1 MNVKLSYGRHGL
13 DVDLP
18 DNARVLRSGYLLGVE
33 NEVEAIRRSLR
44 NPIKSE
50 PLAKL
55 VQTGEKVV
63 IVHTDITR
71 ATPNGRL
78 LPVIIR
84 EIEEAG
90 IQPGD
95 ITLLNGLGTHRC
107 QTEIELRQMLGD
119 GVVDNYRCIQH
130 DAHDNENLVS
140 LGNTSFGNPVRI
152 NHKYLDADI
161 RILTGFIEPHFFAGF
176 SGGPKSVL
184 PALAGFE
191 SVGTNHCAANVA
203 HPMATWGVT
212 DGNPI
217 WEEMKEVALMTE
229 PTFIVNVSL
238 NVDHQIT
245 GVFAGD
251 LVAAHAAGCAFIKGS
266 VMRPVDQYFDIVIT
280 TNSGFP
286 LDQNL
291 YQSVKGMR
299 AASAIVKEGGTIIC
313 VTACEDGIPDH
324 GGYADLLERGG
335 SPQGLLDL
343 VNNPGFQEHDQW
355 QVQIQAMIQK
365 RAQVYVYSDGLTDE
379 QIENSLFTPC
389 RDITATLEILKN
401 KYGKDVSIAVLPEG
415 PLTIPCYAGPEK

>member
-1 MNVKLSYGRHGL
+1 
-13 DVDLP
+13 
-18 DNARVLRSGYLLGVE
+18 
-33 NEVEAIRRSLR
+33 
-44 NPIKSE
+44 
-50 PLAKL
+50 
-55 VQTGEKVV
+55 
-63 IVHTDITR
+63 
-71 ATPNGRL
+71 
-78 LPVIIR
+78 
-84 EIEEAG
+84 
-90 IQPGD
+90 
-95 ITLLNGLGTHRC
+95 
-107 QTEIELRQMLGD
+107 
-119 GVVDNYRCIQH
+119 
-130 DAHDNENLVS
+130 
-140 LGNTSFGNPVRI
+140 
-152 NHKYLDADI
+152 
-161 RILTGFIEPHFFAGF
+161 
-176 SGGPKSVL
+176 
-184 PALAGFE
+184 
-191 SVGTNHCAANVA
+191 
-203 HPMATWGVT
+203 
-212 DGNPI
+212 
-217 WEEMKEVALMTE
+217 
-229 PTFIVNVSL
+229 
-238 NVDHQIT
+238 
-245 GVFAGD
+245 
-251 LVAAHAAGCAFIKGS
+251 
-266 VMRPVDQYFDIVIT
+266 MRPVDQYFDIVIT